1 MNSIKV
7 ISQLW
12 FSEGK
17 GNYLGMTSRKVFNIG
32 NPMHASLWK
41 EKMSEGWKGTTIDS
55 HVVPHQQGHQEAVAL
70 SIRNCR
76 KWQKTL
82 PVSQLPC
89 SLEAGYCQG
98 ALGRPAS
105 LQKLIICQTLMS
117 SIVLEEEWHAPY
129 TVQTSWVCLNS
140 RTYILP
146 ELCASTTPVTQ
157 KITNTSNLIM

>member
-32 NPMHASLWK
+32 NLMHASLWK

-105 LQKLIICQTLMS
+105 LQKLIICQPSCQALCWRKNDTLLILS
-117 SIVLEEEWHAPY
+117 KPHECVSTAEPTSYQNCVQVQPPWH
-129 TVQTSWVCLNS
+129 
-140 RTYILP
+140 R
-146 ELCASTTPVTQ
+146 
-157 KITNTSNLIM
+157 K